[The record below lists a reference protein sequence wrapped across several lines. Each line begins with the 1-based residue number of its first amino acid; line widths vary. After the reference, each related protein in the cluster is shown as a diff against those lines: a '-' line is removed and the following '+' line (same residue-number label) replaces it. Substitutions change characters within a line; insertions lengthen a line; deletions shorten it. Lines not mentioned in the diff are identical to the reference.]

1 MRNRAYLRKM
11 RAKHIKRKK
20 RLSSYYWHVEHD
32 GMLSKG
38 KIHCSCPCCSQKTRN
53 KGHRRYNHNGNYNPS
68 YNWKHSDLI
77 KIQSMEDELKN
88 YETEKAET
96 TSSTS

>member
-20 RLSSYYWHVEHD
+20 RLSSYYWHIWHVEHD

-53 KGHRRYNHNGNYNPS
+53 KGHRRHYNGNYNPS

-77 KIQSMEDELKN
+77 KIQSMEDELKEVA
-88 YETEKAET
+88 YEQVL
-96 TSSTS
+96 

>member
-1 MRNRAYLRKM
+1 M

-77 KIQSMEDELKN
+77 KIQSMEDELKD

-96 TSSTS
+96 TSSTTKILLVGY

>member
-1 MRNRAYLRKM
+1 MNRDRDYFR
-11 RAKHIKRKK
+11 RERVKHIKRKK
-20 RLSSYYWHVEHD
+20 SLVEQLCYHWAPAFD

-38 KIHCSCPCCSQKTRN
+38 KIHCSCPCCSQKTKN

-77 KIQSMEDELKN
+77 KIQSMEDELKD
-88 YETEKAET
+88 YKY
-96 TSSTS
+96 